1 MDGATAKQ
9 FLISKVIE
17 EAGIEDVEL
26 SDIEKKML
34 QFTEVNSPPPDI
46 YKVAEQFDR
55 EYDSDQ
61 YEAKIAALLRNARNC
76 DAKNSAIAEQQ
87 WKDALESLKEED
99 HYILVM
105 CAEAFGQDSAL
116 GSQHQGRKYLIYAA
130 VFIGIVLIWLIKH
143 VLN

>member
-1 MDGATAKQ
+1 MGAATAKQ

-17 EAGIEDVEL
+17 EAGIEGVAL
-26 SDIEKKML
+26 SDVEKKML
-34 QFTEVNSPPPDI
+34 EFTEVNSPPPDV
-46 YKVAEQFDR
+46 YEANDQFER

-61 YEAKIAALLRNARNC
+61 YEAKIATLLKNARER

-105 CAEAFGQDSAL
+105 AVEAFGWDAA
-116 GSQHQGRKYLIYAA
+116 HGRSYRQQKYAIYA
-130 VFIGIVLIWLIKH
+130 LILICITLCLLMMHYLK
-143 VLN
+143 